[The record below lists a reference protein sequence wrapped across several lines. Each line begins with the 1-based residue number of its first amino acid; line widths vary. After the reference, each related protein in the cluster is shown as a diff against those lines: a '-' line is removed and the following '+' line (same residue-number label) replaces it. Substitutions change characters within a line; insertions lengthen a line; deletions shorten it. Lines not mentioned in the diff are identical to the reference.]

1 MTATKIATAL
11 ILLAASGCTH
21 QMHLHAKTSGNEP
34 PAGITVSGQGE
45 AKAAPDLART
55 SLGVE
60 VRAVTVDEANAQANA
75 KMAAVVQAVKQAGV
89 ADKDLRTHSYS
100 INFEQEQPPPP
111 VPVPLPEPAP
121 RTKAG
126 AASAPSATVASAPQ
140 QPAVPRGYYRVSNM
154 VEVTVRDVSKVGAVL
169 KAATDAGANNVWGVS
184 FEIADPH
191 ALRAKAREQAI
202 ARAKQ
207 NAEELAKLA
216 GVTLGEIV
224 SVSESDSGYPMPMMK
239 SMRAEM
245 AQANDVPIEQGEIA
259 VSMQVQLFYS
269 LRGKRGHH
277 GHGDHDDHDD

>member
-1 MTATKIATAL
+1 MTATKTAWAL
-11 ILLAASGCTH
+11 LLLATGCTH
-21 QMHLHAKTSGNEP
+21 HMHVHAKNNGNEP

-55 SLGVE
+55 SVGVE
-60 VRAVTVDEANAQANA
+60 VRAASVDEANAQANA
-75 KMAAVVQAVKQAGV
+75 KMAAVVQALKQAGV
-89 ADKDLRTHSYS
+89 ADADLRTHSYS
-100 INFEQEQPPPP
+100 INFEQEHVPPP
-111 VPVPLPEPAP
+111 VPMPEPAPAP

-126 AASAPSATVASAPQ
+126 AAGAATTAVASAPA
-140 QPAVPRGYYRVSNM
+140 QPATPRGYYRVSNM
-154 VEVTVRDVSKVGAVL
+154 VEVTVRDVAKMGAVL

-184 FEIADPH
+184 FEIEDPH

-207 NAEELAKLA
+207 NAQELAKLA

-224 SVSESDSGYPMPMMK
+224 SVSESDSGMPMPMMK

-259 VSMQVQLFYS
+259 VTMQVQLFYA
-269 LRGKRGHH
+269 LKGDRDHEH
-277 GHGDHDDHDD
+277 DHDD